1 MIQCKRAY
9 EAASADDG
17 CRVLVDGLWPRGL
30 RKAALPLDGW
40 LKELAPAP
48 ALRRAFGHVPERFE
62 AFRNG
67 YRKQLTAR
75 PELWWGLLNQA
86 RHGTLT
92 LIYAARDEQH
102 NNARVLAE
110 FLEEELERHRPG
122 SSPAC
127 YLHEMS

>member
-1 MIQCKRAY
+1 MIRCKRAY
-9 EAASADDG
+9 LAASAEDG
-17 CRVLVDGLWPRGL
+17 CRILVDQLWPRGL
-30 RKAALPLDGW
+30 RKEALALDGW
-40 LKELAPAP
+40 MKELAPTAQ
-48 ALRRAFGHVPERFE
+48 LRRAFAHAPERFE

-110 FLEEELERHRPG
+110 FLEEELERHRPD

-127 YLHEMS
+127 YLHDLP

>member
-9 EAASADDG
+9 EPASADDG
-17 CRVLVDGLWPRGL
+17 CRVLVDGLWPRGV
-30 RKAALPLDGW
+30 RKAELELDGW
-40 LKELAPAP
+40 LKEVAPAP
-48 ALRRAFGHVPERFE
+48 ELRRAFSHVPERFD
-62 AFRNG
+62 AFRKD

-75 PELWWGLLNQA
+75 PEAWWGLLNQA

-92 LIYAARDEQH
+92 LIYAAHDEQH

-110 FLEEELERHRPG
+110 FLEEELERHRPD

-127 YLHEMS
+127 YLHDIS